1 MSSLKIKK
9 MKNQIDFLENSDIL
23 LEKREKKMLS
33 SEYIKLS
40 THTTL
45 CDLSESKYEEKRI
58 TSASHPLCPVHCLEM
73 LMADES
79 YKVRYCVA
87 TNPNVTLHIL
97 KKLCEDENKEVMKV
111 AKENYVNKLY
121 FSSKNEKTDFEDME
135 DFLKFF

>member
-1 MSSLKIKK
+1 
-9 MKNQIDFLENSDIL
+9 
-23 LEKREKKMLS
+23 
-33 SEYIKLS
+33 
-40 THTTL
+40 
-45 CDLSESKYEEKRI
+45 
-58 TSASHPLCPVHCLEM
+58 M